1 MRTLIIGLDAFD
13 PAVFERLLAQG
24 KMPVL
29 EKYTKTGGYSR
40 FGVSNPPQSE
50 VSWTSIATGLDP
62 GRHGLFDFVHR
73 DPSDYGLSLSM
84 LPMRSSRCAT
94 RFIPPTRATT
104 IFDRSVHQGFR
115 ATTMWCSAA
124 SPA

>member
-50 VSWTSIATGLDP
+50 VSWTSISTGLDP
-62 GRHGLFDFVHR
+62 GSHGLFDFVHR
-73 DPSDYGLSLSM
+73 DVSNYSLSVSV
-84 LPMRSSRCAT
+84 LPTRKDIFGT
-94 RFIPPTRATT
+94 RFIPPNQANT
-104 IFDRSVHQGFR
+104 IFDQAVQQGYP
-115 ATTMWCSAA
+115 ATVL
-124 SPA
+124 